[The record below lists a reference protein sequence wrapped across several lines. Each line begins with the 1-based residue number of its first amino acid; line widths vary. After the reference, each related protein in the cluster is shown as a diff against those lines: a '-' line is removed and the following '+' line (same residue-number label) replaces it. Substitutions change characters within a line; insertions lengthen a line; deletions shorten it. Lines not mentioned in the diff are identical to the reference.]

1 MALRTLMASMT
12 VRKVWSAN
20 TAMRMAVPEA
30 RNGAICA
37 STATMEVER
46 FEPFG
51 APSMGRRRIT
61 ILMSEP
67 SDASRAATAMR
78 PVGPAPRARVA
89 RMVPMAAGSR
99 RRVAMA
105 RSKET
110 QARRLN
116 MAMIGS
122 GRVPLLYVIQNSRN
136 MLAMVQWATR
146 RELILVPRR
155 GMTSRESTS
164 HVMMPAMREGRRIQ
178 MEAVDT
184 WTMRPSRS

>member
-1 MALRTLMASMT
+1 
-12 VRKVWSAN
+12 
-20 TAMRMAVPEA
+20 
-30 RNGAICA
+30 
-37 STATMEVER
+37 
-46 FEPFG
+46 
-51 APSMGRRRIT
+51 
-61 ILMSEP
+61 
-67 SDASRAATAMR
+67 
-78 PVGPAPRARVA
+78 
-89 RMVPMAAGSR
+89 
-99 RRVAMA
+99 
-105 RSKET
+105 
-110 QARRLN
+110 